1 MKSKKVR
8 NISITLSCLAILSL
22 VGIGFS
28 TWILALGDGTT
39 DLTVNINVET
49 SINNSAILDY
59 TASGTGG
66 DSIELDYNNGKT
78 TFDLTGQCKII
89 VGEDFISG
97 KENLVIESTLVVESE
112 TKPQPNVVKPQ
123 VGTDSSTGT
132 DYSTVE
138 NPSKNIFRGDES
150 SLTYSYLEVSQET
163 ITISKDE
170 LTEYYSIDGNK
181 IDGYKTITLD
191 FSNSE
196 TTEKFGIK
204 YGSFFDNLNPQDYYQ
219 RKIDKYKK
227 DYENNRNEANLT
239 NFLRASKAA
248 KAELQTMQD
257 DLKNAKIT
265 IKLDI
270 QDDTNA

>member
-8 NISITLSCLAILSL
+8 NISITLSCLTILSL

-39 DLTVNINVET
+39 DLTVSINVET

-59 TASGTGG
+59 TPSETG
-66 DSIELDYNNGKT
+66 DSIVLGDNNEKT
-78 TFDLTGQCKII
+78 TFDLTGKCKII

-112 TKPQPNVVKPQ
+112 TEPQQPNVVTPE

-150 SLTYSYLEVSQET
+150 SLTYSYLEVSQKT

-170 LTEYYSIDGNK
+170 LEDLTS

-191 FSNSE
+191 FSNTE
-196 TTEKFGIK
+196 TTKKFGIK
-204 YGSFFDNLNPQDYYQ
+204 YGSFFDNKNPQEYYQ
-219 RKIDKYKK
+219 RKIDDFKK
-227 DYENNRNEANLT
+227 VYEHDRTNDNLT

-248 KAELQTMQD
+248 KAELKTMQK
-257 DLKNAKIT
+257 DLKNAEIT

-270 QDDTNA
+270 QDGANA

>member
-39 DLTVNINVET
+39 DLTVSINVET

-59 TASGTGG
+59 TVSETG
-66 DSIELDYNNGKT
+66 DSIVLDNNDKT

-97 KENLVIESTLVVESE
+97 KDNLVIESTLVVESSKYG
-112 TKPQPNVVKPQ
+112 TPNEVKAQ
-123 VGTDSSTGT
+123 TGA
-132 DYSTVE
+132 DFSTVDE
-138 NPSKNIFRGDES
+138 PSKNIFRGNDS
-150 SLTYSYLEVSQET
+150 SSTYSYLEVSQKT

-170 LTEYYSIDGNK
+170 LTEYYSIDGDK

-191 FSNSE
+191 FSNQE
-196 TTEKFGIK
+196 TTKKFGIK
-204 YGSFFDNLNPQDYYQ
+204 YGSFFDNKNPQEYYQ
-219 RKIDKYKK
+219 SKIDDFKK
-227 DYENNRNEANLT
+227 DYEDYRTEANLT

-248 KAELQTMQD
+248 KAELTTMQD
-257 DLKNAKIT
+257 VLQNSTIT

-270 QDDTNA
+270 QDDSNA

>member
-1 MKSKKVR
+1 MKSKKFR
-8 NISITLSCLAILSL
+8 NISITLSCLIILSL

-39 DLTVNINVET
+39 DLTVSINVET
-49 SINNSAILDY
+49 SINNSAILEY
-59 TASGTGG
+59 TVEGTG
-66 DSIELDYNNGKT
+66 DSIELDNNKKT
-78 TFDLTGQCKII
+78 AFDLTGECKII

-97 KENLVIESTLVVESE
+97 KDNLVIESTLVVESE
-112 TKPQPNVVKPQ
+112 TKPQPNVVTPQ
-123 VGTDSSTGT
+123 VGT

-138 NPSKNIFRGDES
+138 DSSKNIFRGNDS
-150 SLTYSYLEVSQET
+150 SSTYSYLEVSQKT

-170 LTEYYSIDGNK
+170 LVDYSIEGYK
-181 IDGYKTITLD
+181 IEGYKTITLD

-196 TTEKFGIK
+196 TTKKFGIK
-204 YGSFFDNLNPQDYYQ
+204 YGSFFNNQNPQDYYQ
-219 RKIDKYKK
+219 TKIDDFKK
-227 DYENNRNEANLT
+227 AYEDNRTNDNLT

-248 KAELQTMQD
+248 KAELTTMQD
-257 DLKNAKIT
+257 DLKNAEIT

>member
-1 MKSKKVR
+1 MRSKKVR

-39 DLTVNINVET
+39 DLTVSINVET

-59 TASGTGG
+59 TVEGAG
-66 DSIELDYNNGKT
+66 DSFELDNNEKD
-78 TFDLTGQCKII
+78 TFDLTGKCKII

-97 KENLVIESTLVVESE
+97 KKNLVIESTLVVESE
-112 TKPQPNVVKPQ
+112 TEPQPNVVKPQ

-150 SLTYSYLEVSQET
+150 SLTYSYLEVSQKT
-163 ITISKDE
+163 ITISTNE
-170 LTEYYSIDGNK
+170 LKEYYLNDGYNK

-191 FSNSE
+191 FSKTE

-204 YGSFFDNLNPQDYYQ
+204 YGSFFDNQNPQVYYQ
-219 RKIDKYKK
+219 RKIDEFKK

-248 KAELQTMQD
+248 KAELQTMQK
-257 DLKNAKIT
+257 DLKNAEIT

-270 QDDTNA
+270 QDDANA

>member
-8 NISITLSCLAILSL
+8 NISITLSCLTILSL

-39 DLTVNINVET
+39 DLTVSINVET

-59 TASGTGG
+59 TVEGTG
-66 DSIELDYNNGKT
+66 DSIELDNNKKT
-78 TFDLTGQCKII
+78 TFDLTGKCEII

-97 KENLVIESTLVVESE
+97 KDNLVIESTLVVESE
-112 TKPQPNVVKPQ
+112 TEQQPNAVKPQ
-123 VGTDSSTGT
+123 VGTD
-132 DYSTVE
+132 YSTVE
-138 NPSKNIFRGDES
+138 DSSKNIFRGNDS
-150 SLTYSYLEVSQET
+150 SSTYSYLEVSQKT

-170 LTEYYSIDGNK
+170 LVEYSIE
-181 IDGYKTITLD
+181 GYKTITLD
-191 FSNSE
+191 FSNPE

-204 YGSFFDNLNPQDYYQ
+204 YGSFFNNQNPQDYYQ
-219 RKIDKYKK
+219 TKIDKFREI
-227 DYENNRNEANLT
+227 YESNRTDNNLT
-239 NFLRASKAA
+239 NFLTASKAA
-248 KAELQTMQD
+248 KAELTTMQQT
-257 DLKNAKIT
+257 LENAKIT

>member
-28 TWILALGDGTT
+28 TWILALGDGAT

-59 TASGTGG
+59 TVEGTS
-66 DSIELDYNNGKT
+66 DSIVLDNNTKT
-78 TFDLTGQCKII
+78 TFDLTGKCKII

-97 KENLVIESTLVVESE
+97 KDNLVIKSTLVVESE
-112 TKPQPNVVKPQ
+112 SDEQPNVVKPK
-123 VGTDSSTGT
+123 TGEN
-132 DYSTVE
+132 YSTVE

-150 SLTYSYLEVSQET
+150 SSTYSYLEVSQET
-163 ITISKDE
+163 ITISTNE
-170 LTEYYSIDGNK
+170 LEKYS

-191 FSNSE
+191 FSNPE

-204 YGSFFDNLNPQDYYQ
+204 YGSFFNNLNPQDYYQ
-219 RKIDKYKK
+219 SKIDGFREI
-227 DYENNRNEANLT
+227 YESNRTDNNLT
-239 NFLRASKAA
+239 NFLTASKAA
-248 KAELQTMQD
+248 KAELQTMQSV
-257 DLKNAKIT
+257 LENANIT

-270 QDDTNA
+270 QDDANA

>member
-39 DLTVNINVET
+39 DLTVSINVET

-59 TASGTGG
+59 TVEEGTV
-66 DSIELDYNNGKT
+66 DSIQLDNNKET
-78 TFDLTGQCKII
+78 TFNLTGKCEI
-89 VGEDFISG
+89 VVGNDFISE
-97 KENLVIESTLVVESE
+97 KENIVIESTLVVESKTE
-112 TKPQPNVVKPQ
+112 PDKQPNVVTPKI
-123 VGTDSSTGT
+123 GA

-138 NPSKNIFRGDES
+138 NPSKNIFRGDDS
-150 SLTYSYLEVSQET
+150 SPTYSYLEVSQET
-163 ITISKDE
+163 ITISTNE
-170 LTEYYSIDGNK
+170 LEDYSIE
-181 IDGYKTITLD
+181 GYKTITLD

-204 YGSFFDNLNPQDYYQ
+204 YGSFFNYLNPQDYYQ
-219 RKIDKYKK
+219 TKIDEFKK
-227 DYENNRNEANLT
+227 AYEGNRTENNLA
-239 NFLRASKAA
+239 NFLTASKAA
-248 KAELQTMQD
+248 KAELKTMQSV
-257 DLKNAKIT
+257 LENANIT

-270 QDDTNA
+270 QDDSNA

>member
-8 NISITLSCLAILSL
+8 NISITLSCLTILSL

-59 TASGTGG
+59 TASETG
-66 DSIELDYNNGKT
+66 DSIKLDNNDKT

-97 KENLVIESTLVVESE
+97 KENIVIESSLVVESE
-112 TKPQPNVVKPQ
+112 TEPQQPNVVTPK
-123 VGTDSSTGT
+123 VGTDYLTGT

-138 NPSKNIFRGDES
+138 NPSKNIFRGNDS
-150 SLTYSYLEVSQET
+150 TSTYSYLEVSQKT

-170 LTEYYSIDGNK
+170 LEDLTSIE
-181 IDGYKTITLD
+181 GYKTITLD
-191 FSNSE
+191 FSDSE

-204 YGSFFDNLNPQDYYQ
+204 YGSFFNNLNPQKYYQ
-219 RKIDKYKK
+219 TKIDEFKETYA
-227 DYENNRNEANLT
+227 NNRIEANLT

-248 KAELQTMQD
+248 KAELKTMQK

-270 QDDTNA
+270 QDDANA

>member
-59 TASGTGG
+59 TVEGTA
-66 DSIELDYNNGKT
+66 DSIELGYNNGKT
-78 TFDLTGQCKII
+78 TFDLTGKCKII

-97 KENLVIESTLVVESE
+97 KENLVIESSLVVESSKYV
-112 TKPQPNVVKPQ
+112 TPNEVTAQ
-123 VGTDSSTGT
+123 TGA
-132 DYSTVE
+132 DFSTVDE
-138 NPSKNIFRGDES
+138 PSKNIFRKDDVIT
-150 SLTYSYLEVSQET
+150 TYSYLEVSKEA
-163 ITISKDE
+163 ITINKSE
-170 LTEYYSIDGNK
+170 LLEYE

-204 YGSFFDNLNPQDYYQ
+204 YGSFFNNQNPQVYYQ
-219 RKIDKYKK
+219 SKIDEFKK
-227 DYENNRNEANLT
+227 DYEEDRSETNLT
-239 NFLRASKAA
+239 NFLTASKAA
-248 KAELQTMQD
+248 KAELTTMKEVLQ
-257 DLKNAKIT
+257 NSTIT

-270 QDDTNA
+270 QDDSNA

>member
-8 NISITLSCLAILSL
+8 NISITLSCLTILSL

-59 TASGTGG
+59 AVDGTS
-66 DSIELDYNNGKT
+66 DSFELDYNNGKT

-112 TKPQPNVVKPQ
+112 TEPQPNVVTPK
-123 VGTDSSTGT
+123 VGT
-132 DYSTVE
+132 DYSTVDE
-138 NPSKNIFRGDES
+138 PSKNIFRGDES
-150 SLTYSYLEVSQET
+150 SSTYSYLEVSQKT
-163 ITISKDE
+163 ITISTNE
-170 LTEYYSIDGNK
+170 LKKYS

-191 FSNSE
+191 FSNPE

-204 YGSFFDNLNPQDYYQ
+204 YGSFFNYLNPQEYYQ
-219 RKIDKYKK
+219 TKID
-227 DYENNRNEANLT
+227 DFREIYESKRTDNNLT
-239 NFLRASKAA
+239 NFLTASKAA
-248 KAELQTMQD
+248 KAELETMQQT
-257 DLKNAKIT
+257 LENAKIT

>member
-22 VGIGFS
+22 AGIGFS

-39 DLTVNINVET
+39 DLTVSINVET

-59 TASGTGG
+59 TPAETG
-66 DSIELDYNNGKT
+66 DSIELDNNKET
-78 TFDLTGQCKII
+78 TFNLTGKCEI
-89 VGEDFISG
+89 VVGNDFISG
-97 KENLVIESTLVVESE
+97 KTNLVIESTLVVESKSEPE
-112 TKPQPNVVKPQ
+112 TEPNVVTPKI
-123 VGTDSSTGT
+123 GA

-138 NPSKNIFRGDES
+138 NPSKNIFRGDDS
-150 SLTYSYLEVSQET
+150 SPTYSYLEVSQET
-163 ITISKDE
+163 ITISTNELKD
-170 LTEYYSIDGNK
+170 YSIE
-181 IDGYKTITLD
+181 GYKTITLD

-204 YGSFFDNLNPQDYYQ
+204 YGSFFNNKNPQEYYQ
-219 RKIDKYKK
+219 TKIDEFKK
-227 DYENNRNEANLT
+227 AYEGNRTENNLT
-239 NFLRASKAA
+239 NFLTASKAA
-248 KAELQTMQD
+248 KAELGTMQS
-257 DLKNAKIT
+257 DLQNANIT

>member
-1 MKSKKVR
+1 MRSKKVR

-39 DLTVNINVET
+39 DLTVSINVET

-59 TASGTGG
+59 TVEGAG
-66 DSIELDYNNGKT
+66 DSFELDNNEKD
-78 TFDLTGQCKII
+78 TFDLTGKCKII

-112 TKPQPNVVKPQ
+112 PGEQPNVVTPQ

-150 SLTYSYLEVSQET
+150 SLTYSYLEVSQKT
-163 ITISKDE
+163 ITISTNE
-170 LTEYYSIDGNK
+170 LKEYYSNDGYK

-191 FSNSE
+191 FSKTE

-204 YGSFFDNLNPQDYYQ
+204 YGSFFDNQNPQVYYQ
-219 RKIDKYKK
+219 RKIDEFKK

-248 KAELQTMQD
+248 KAELQTMQK
-257 DLKNAKIT
+257 DLKNAEIT

-270 QDDTNA
+270 QDDANA

>member
-59 TASGTGG
+59 TVEGTV
-66 DSIELDYNNGKT
+66 DSIKLDNSEKDTY
-78 TFDLTGQCKII
+78 DLTGKCKII

-97 KENLVIESTLVVESE
+97 KENLVIESTLVVESSKYG
-112 TKPQPNVVKPQ
+112 TPNEVKAQ
-123 VGTDSSTGT
+123 TGA
-132 DYSTVE
+132 DFSTVDE
-138 NPSKNIFRGDES
+138 PSKNIFRGNDS
-150 SLTYSYLEVSQET
+150 SSTYSYLEVSQKT

-170 LTEYYSIDGNK
+170 LTEYYSIDGYK

-204 YGSFFDNLNPQDYYQ
+204 YGSFFDNKNPQDYYQ
-219 RKIDKYKK
+219 SKIDDFKK
-227 DYENNRNEANLT
+227 DYEDYRTEANLT

-248 KAELQTMQD
+248 KAELTTMQD
-257 DLKNAKIT
+257 VLQNSTIT

-270 QDDTNA
+270 QDDSNA

>member
-59 TASGTGG
+59 TVEGAV
-66 DSIELDYNNGKT
+66 DSIELDNNKKD
-78 TFDLTGQCKII
+78 TFDLTGKCKII
-89 VGEDFISG
+89 VGEDFIYG
-97 KENLVIESTLVVESE
+97 KENIVIESTLVVESE
-112 TKPQPNVVKPQ
+112 TEPQPNVVKPQ

-150 SLTYSYLEVSQET
+150 SLTYSYLEVSQKT

-170 LTEYYSIDGNK
+170 LTEYYSTDGNK

-204 YGSFFDNLNPQDYYQ
+204 YGSFFNNQNPQVYYQ
-219 RKIDKYKK
+219 SKIDGFKETYA
-227 DYENNRNEANLT
+227 NNRTEANLT

-248 KAELQTMQD
+248 KAELETMQKA
-257 DLKNAKIT
+257 LKNAEIT

>member
-59 TASGTGG
+59 TASGNG

-97 KENLVIESTLVVESE
+97 KENLVIESTLVVESSKYG
-112 TKPQPNVVKPQ
+112 TPNEVKAQ
-123 VGTDSSTGT
+123 TGA
-132 DYSTVE
+132 DFSTVDE
-138 NPSKNIFRGDES
+138 PSKNIFRGNDS
-150 SLTYSYLEVSQET
+150 SSTYSYLEVSQKT

-170 LTEYYSIDGNK
+170 LTEYYSIGGYK

-191 FSNSE
+191 FSNQE
-196 TTEKFGIK
+196 TTKKFGIK
-204 YGSFFDNLNPQDYYQ
+204 YGSFFNNQNPQDYYQ
-219 RKIDKYKK
+219 RKIDDFKK
-227 DYENNRNEANLT
+227 DYEDYRTEANLT

-248 KAELQTMQD
+248 KAELTTMQD
-257 DLKNAKIT
+257 VLQNSTIT

>member
-39 DLTVNINVET
+39 DLTVSINVET

-59 TASGTGG
+59 TVEEGTV
-66 DSIELDYNNGKT
+66 DSIQLDSNSET
-78 TFDLTGQCKII
+78 TFDLTGQCEI
-89 VGEDFISG
+89 VVGNDFISG
-97 KENLVIESTLVVESE
+97 KTNLVIESTLVVESKSKPE
-112 TKPQPNVVKPQ
+112 TEPNVVTPKI
-123 VGTDSSTGT
+123 GA

-138 NPSKNIFRGDES
+138 NPSKNIFRGDDS
-150 SLTYSYLEVSQET
+150 SPTYSYLEVSQET
-163 ITISKDE
+163 ITISTNE
-170 LTEYYSIDGNK
+170 LEDYSIE
-181 IDGYKTITLD
+181 GYKTITLD

-204 YGSFFDNLNPQDYYQ
+204 YGSFFNNKNPQDYYQ
-219 RKIDKYKK
+219 TKIDEFKK
-227 DYENNRNEANLT
+227 AYEGNRTENNLT
-239 NFLRASKAA
+239 NFLTASKAA
-248 KAELQTMQD
+248 KAELKTMQS
-257 DLKNAKIT
+257 DLQNANIT

-270 QDDTNA
+270 QDDANA